1 MHSFGTNL
9 HICKLAKEAALEN
22 KKQSSMDRTKQGGAL
37 IEQDGDG
44 ERVSGDLLQV
54 SGVRS
59 PQDHSMNKSAG
70 GDHTI
75 MHTKSYSYDRF
86 LSDLDTTVVEYA
98 SPDRIRGK
106 GWFRLKMVIISVI
119 GGLAL
124 AVAGDL
130 VSLQ

>member
-1 MHSFGTNL
+1 
-9 HICKLAKEAALEN
+9 
-22 KKQSSMDRTKQGGAL
+22 MDRTKRAGPSN
-37 IEQDGDG
+37 EQETDPD
-44 ERVSGDLLQV
+44 RVSGDLLQV

-59 PQDHSMNKSAG
+59 PQDQSLNKSAG

-86 LSDLDTTVVEYA
+86 LSDLDTTAVDQSNA
-98 SPDRIRGK
+98 DRIRGK

-130 VSLQ
+130 VSLC